1 MLRAGRRSLER
12 LREVLGEVAFQQR
25 IEEAGAA
32 PGMLL
37 KHYSPRTRLT
47 LVAGAGERLR
57 ALAERRLAAGE
68 RVGVLLLDADRSL
81 VAGLDVE
88 AGACWAAWQ
97 RKRPRGSLMSCA
109 GWTGSGS
116 T

>member
-1 MLRAGRRSLER
+1 MLRPGGVPLER

-32 PGMLL
+32 LGMLL

-88 AGACWAAWQ
+88 ADRWAARQ